1 MRTLI
6 VNCGEI
12 AHLSTGDDQFPLS
25 GHHLTDRSS
34 LVHPPG
40 LAILIE
46 NGVIDKIG
54 PTPELISEYTPWFP
68 ATNSSAGTEVIDIS
82 GMAVVPGFVDC
93 HTHLVWS
100 GDRSGELS
108 QRQAGKSY
116 KDIAASGGGIRKT
129 VLETRSS
136 PLDSLVEAGF
146 RRTTTA
152 ISNGT
157 TSMEAKSGYGLDMD
171 TEIKLLEA
179 ISMIDRTTPCNIK
192 PTWLGA
198 HDFPSEYE
206 RSEYIEQLVS
216 KQLPIVCE
224 LGLAEWVDVF
234 CEEGWYTLEE
244 TEEIVV
250 AAKEQGLESRLHVD
264 EFVDSG
270 GLALAAELGSVSGD
284 HAACSNE
291 DSRISAAEAGTLQTF
306 LPGTPYIL
314 GSKIDL
320 PIKQCIDEDWPFS
333 TATDF
338 NPNCPITSLP
348 FIGSILSHR
357 LGIDPIISLVSITRN
372 PATTMFNDDNVRGVV
387 AEGRAADLNV
397 LWSTSADSWCQT
409 PGTSPVSLT
418 MIDGS
423 IVNSNKVY

>member
-1 MRTLI
+1 M
-6 VNCGEI
+6 
-12 AHLSTGDDQFPLS
+12 
-25 GHHLTDRSS
+25 
-34 LVHPPG
+34 
-40 LAILIE
+40 
-46 NGVIDKIG
+46 
-54 PTPELISEYTPWFP
+54 
-68 ATNSSAGTEVIDIS
+68 
-82 GMAVVPGFVDC
+82 
-93 HTHLVWS
+93 
-100 GDRSGELS
+100 
-108 QRQAGKSY
+108 
-116 KDIAASGGGIRKT
+116 
-129 VLETRSS
+129 
-136 PLDSLVEAGF
+136 
-146 RRTTTA
+146 
-152 ISNGT
+152 
-157 TSMEAKSGYGLDMD
+157 
-171 TEIKLLEA
+171 
-179 ISMIDRTTPCNIK
+179 
-192 PTWLGA
+192 
-198 HDFPSEYE
+198 
-206 RSEYIEQLVS
+206 
-216 KQLPIVCE
+216 
-224 LGLAEWVDVF
+224 
-234 CEEGWYTLEE
+234 
-244 TEEIVV
+244 VV

-357 LGIDPIISLVSITRN
+357 LGIDPIIGLVSITRN
-372 PATTMFNDDNVRGVV
+372 PATTMFDDDNVRGVV

-418 MIDGS
+418 MIDGT
-423 IVNSNKVY
+423 IVNSTKVY